1 MNEPHTVTVN
11 LRVLLMMLEIRSIV
25 MHVTITIAD
34 PAPADP
40 AKISRNKNADAIG
53 DDAKSGICDFVCL
66 LENVRDTRRHLKN
79 APRRERISGRHAL
92 L

>member
-34 PAPADP
+34 PAP
-40 AKISRNKNADAIG
+40 KIRARKY
-53 DDAKSGICDFVCL
+53 
-66 LENVRDTRRHLKN
+66 
-79 APRRERISGRHAL
+79 REIKMQTQ
-92 L
+92 

>member
-1 MNEPHTVTVN
+1 MTIN
-11 LRVLLMMLEIRSIV
+11 LRVPILLMMLEIRSIV

-40 AKISRNKNADAIG
+40 ANMSRNKNADAIG
-53 DDAKSGICDFVCL
+53 DDAKSGICDFFCL
-66 LENVRDTRRHLKN
+66 PENVRDTRRHLKN